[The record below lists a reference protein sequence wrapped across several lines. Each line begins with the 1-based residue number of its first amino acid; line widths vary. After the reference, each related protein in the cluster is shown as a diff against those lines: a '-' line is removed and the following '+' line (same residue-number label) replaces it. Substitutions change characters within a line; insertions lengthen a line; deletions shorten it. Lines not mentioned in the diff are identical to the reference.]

1 MSIALHDTA
10 ERWCVYAYARCSTM
24 LCGVHNTCAYQRAAR
39 RPPGVRSSA
48 RRAHAPVTR
57 THARTHTQVEPLAQL
72 PLRQLRP
79 HRPPRERHAL
89 ERRRRAAGRRPSV
102 PLAAAGGQPRHPHR
116 RRRRHHGLRPE
127 PGRRPAATGAPPNR
141 HRGQLGCWVGCIMR
155 AYAVVI
161 MRSKIC
167 CVCHTH
173 TNGKL
178 CIHARIDMGVALP
191 PLPLHRCV
199 RARMRVCVYK
209 FPLPVAE
216 TSTRLLACDL

>member
-1 MSIALHDTA
+1 MRVCSQGEGRQKAAGTMFIHTHTYRHIYMCVCICISCKEVKRGKGTWMSIALHDTA

-127 PGRRPAATGAPPNR
+127 PGRRPAATGAPLNR
-141 HRGQLGCWVGCIMR
+141 HRHPTTTI
-155 AYAVVI
+155 
-161 MRSKIC
+161 
-167 CVCHTH
+167 
-173 TNGKL
+173 
-178 CIHARIDMGVALP
+178 P
-191 PLPLHRCV
+191 PLKPTT
-199 RARMRVCVYK
+199 AG
-209 FPLPVAE
+209 
-216 TSTRLLACDL
+216 S